1 MGQYYVTRTKQVHDH
16 EDLMVNFEPGE
27 YVRKRT
33 PTSLLWLSGIVE
45 HLN

>member
-1 MGQYYVTRTKQVHDH
+1 MGQYYVTRTKQVYDRG
-16 EDLMVNFEPGE
+16 DVIVNFEPGE